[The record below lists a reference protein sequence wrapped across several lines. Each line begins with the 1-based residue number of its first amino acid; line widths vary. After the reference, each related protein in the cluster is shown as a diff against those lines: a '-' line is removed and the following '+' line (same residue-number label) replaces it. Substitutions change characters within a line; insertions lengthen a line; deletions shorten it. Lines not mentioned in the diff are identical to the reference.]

1 MNHDPKEFIRGIQ
14 QIVISDTKRIGFLA
28 GAGTSIAIKN
38 GASELSKVP
47 GVKEMT
53 DKIIKSVTDEKQRK
67 ALKEIKQE
75 LTDKKIPFLIEYVL
89 SEIAQKELVV
99 GKNVLCGLE
108 KSELMNLRLF
118 IEEEIKKMVSVHQ
131 KENNFIADLLH
142 CDFAEWIRH
151 ASRKIPIEIFTTNY
165 DYLFEIG
172 LEHHNIPYFDGFIG
186 AYKPFFDPA
195 SVEDLKLL
203 PQWTKLWKL
212 HGSLGWDKDNDTNR
226 IFRTDKN
233 ESKII
238 IYPSILKYDNSR
250 KQPYL
255 SFMDRLSNFIKAD
268 DGVLFVCGYSFGDM
282 HINDTILNALDQTSS
297 SHVIAF
303 FFDDFDDRSDI
314 AIIAK
319 ERPNLSIYG
328 KRNAVIGGKFG
339 EWKLKVIPTPEDSI
353 QIDTYFDK
361 DTAEPDKT
369 WTGQGDFKLVD
380 FAKFVTFLKTLHY
393 ENFRLGLATK

>member
-47 GVKEMT
+47 CVKEMT
-53 DKIIKSVTDEKQRK
+53 DKIIALVTDEKQIK
-67 ALKEIKQE
+67 ALTEIKQE
-75 LTDKKIPFLIEYVL
+75 LTEKKIPFLIEYIL
-89 SEIAQKELVV
+89 SEIVQKELAI
-99 GKNVLCGLE
+99 GKSVLCGLK
-108 KSELMNLRLF
+108 KSELMELRLF

-131 KENNFIADLLH
+131 NEKSFVADLLH
-142 CDFAEWIRH
+142 CDFAEWISH

-212 HGSLGWDKDNDTNR
+212 HGSLGWDKDDKTKR
-226 IFRTDKN
+226 IFRAGKN
-233 ESKII
+233 EVKII
-238 IYPSILKYDNSR
+238 IFPSIFKYDNSR

-297 SHVIAF
+297 SHVIACL
-303 FFDDFDDRSDI
+303 FDGLDDNSDI
-314 AIIAK
+314 ANIAK

-339 EWKLKVIPTPEDSI
+339 EWKLKAIPTQEDSI
-353 QIDTYFDK
+353 QIDSYFDE
-361 DTAEPDKT
+361 DAAEPDKA

>member
-38 GASELSKVP
+38 DASELSKVP

-53 DKIIKSVTDEKQRK
+53 ERIIRLVTDDKQKR
-67 ALKEIKQE
+67 ALEEIKEE
-75 LTDKKIPFLIEYVL
+75 LTDKGIPFLIEYIL
-89 SEIAQKELVV
+89 TDIAQKESVI
-99 GKNVLCGLE
+99 GKNLLCGLS
-108 KSELMNLRLF
+108 KSELSTLRLF
-118 IEEEIKKMVSVHQ
+118 IEEEIRKMASVHL
-131 KENNFIADLLH
+131 KEKDFVADLLH
-142 CDFAEWIRH
+142 CDFAEWISH

-186 AYKPFFDPA
+186 GYKPFFDPA

-212 HGSLGWDKDNDTNR
+212 HGSLGWDKDHDTNK

-233 ESKII
+233 ASKII

-268 DGVLFVCGYSFGDM
+268 DGVIFVCGYSFGDM
-282 HINDTILNALDQTSS
+282 HINDTIFNALDQTSS

-303 FFDDFDDRSDI
+303 LFDDFNDNSAI
-314 AIIAK
+314 ANIAK

-339 EWKLKVIPTPEDSI
+339 EWRLKAISTEEDSI
-353 QIDTYFDK
+353 QIDSYFNK
-361 DTAEPDKT
+361 DAAEPDKA

-380 FAKFVTFLKTLHY
+380 FAKFVTFLKTVHY
-393 ENFRLGLATK
+393 ENFRLGLAAK

>member
-53 DKIIKSVTDEKQRK
+53 DKIIALVTDEKQIK
-67 ALKEIKQE
+67 ALTEIKQE
-75 LTDKKIPFLIEYVL
+75 LTEKRIPFLIEAPL
-89 SEIAQKELVV
+89 SEIVQKELAI
-99 GKNVLCGLE
+99 GKSVLCGLK
-108 KSELMNLRLF
+108 KSELMELRLF

-131 KENNFIADLLH
+131 NEKSFVADLLH
-142 CDFAEWIRH
+142 CDFAEWISH

-186 AYKPFFDPA
+186 AYKPFFEPA

-212 HGSLGWDKDNDTNR
+212 HGSLGWDKDDKTKR
-226 IFRTDKN
+226 IFRAGKN
-233 ESKII
+233 EVKII
-238 IYPSILKYDNSR
+238 IFPSIFKYDNSR

-297 SHVIAF
+297 SHVIACL
-303 FFDDFDDRSDI
+303 FDDLYDNSDI
-314 AIIAK
+314 ANIAK

-339 EWKLKVIPTPEDSI
+339 EWKLKVIPTPDDSI
-353 QIDTYFDK
+353 QIDSYFDE
-361 DTAEPDKT
+361 DAAEPDKA